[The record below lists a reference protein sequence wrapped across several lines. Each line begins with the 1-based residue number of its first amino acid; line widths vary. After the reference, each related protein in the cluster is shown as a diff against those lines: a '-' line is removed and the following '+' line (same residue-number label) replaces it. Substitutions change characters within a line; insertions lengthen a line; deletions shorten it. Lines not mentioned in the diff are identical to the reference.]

1 MRLAAIS
8 FTRAGSLIC
17 ERLVDGFCGLGISCE
32 GYVQKKFIPEVGP
45 RPGISVLEESAGG
58 WTGRM
63 FDQVDGLLY
72 IGAAGI
78 AVRAIAPFV
87 KDKLTD
93 PAVVVID
100 EQGRH
105 AISLLSGH
113 VGGANHLARMAA
125 DLLGAE
131 PVITTASDV
140 QGRTAVDVWAARR
153 DLKLSDR
160 ELAKAVAAALVDGE
174 PVGFFSDYR
183 LAASAPADFACG
195 QVCRMNVWVTCR
207 KGLGRTL
214 VSAGAIAGGVSAA
227 GAIGGSGADVA
238 SPGSDIGAVPA
249 FPGDALVLRLIP
261 ACLTVGIGCRR
272 DTAAGVVADAIRN
285 AFAEHGLDLR
295 AAARLASISLKE
307 DERGIIETA
316 KSMGIPFVT
325 FSGEQL
331 NGVQGDFG
339 ESEFVRKVTGVGNV
353 CERAALLGAGPGSQI
368 LVHKEICGGVT
379 VAVAVADLEI
389 R

>member
-17 ERLVDGFCGLGISCE
+17 ERLVEGFCGLGISCE
-32 GYVQKKFIPEVGP
+32 GYVQKKFIPEAGP
-45 RPGISVLEESAGG
+45 RPGICILEESAGG

-63 FDQVDGLLY
+63 FGQVDGLLY

-113 VGGANHLARMAA
+113 VGGANLLARMAA

-140 QGRTAVDVWAARR
+140 QGRTAVDVWAAKR

-160 ELAKAVAAALVDGE
+160 DLAKRVAAALVDGE
-174 PVGFFSDYR
+174 PVGFFSDCR
-183 LAASAPADFACG
+183 LAEPAPADYACG

-207 KGLGRTL
+207 VG
-214 VSAGAIAGGVSAA
+214 
-227 GAIGGSGADVA
+227 
-238 SPGSDIGAVPA
+238 PGPDIGAVSA
-249 FPGDALVLRLIP
+249 FPKDALVLRLIP

-272 DTAAGVVADAIRN
+272 DTAAGAVADAIR
-285 AFAEHGLDLR
+285 AVFSEHGLDLR

-307 DERGIIETA
+307 DESGIIETA
-316 KSMGIPFVT
+316 KSLGIPFVT
-325 FSGEQL
+325 FSAEEL
-331 NGVQGDFG
+331 NRVPGDFG
-339 ESEFVRKVTGVGNV
+339 ESEFVQKVTGVGNV
-353 CERAALLGAGPGSQI
+353 CERAALMGAGPGSRI
-368 LVHKEICGGVT
+368 LVHKEIRGGVT
-379 VAVAVADLEI
+379 VAVAEADPEI
-389 R
+389 GKERNSYGFIQNHPGR

>member
-17 ERLVDGFCGLGISCE
+17 ERLVEGFCGLGISCE
-32 GYVQKKFIPEVGP
+32 GYVQKKFIPETGP
-45 RPGISVLEESAGG
+45 RPGICVLEESAGG

-113 VGGANHLARMAA
+113 VGGANLLARMAA

-140 QGRTAVDVWAARR
+140 QGRTAVDVWAAQR

-160 ELAKAVAAALVDGE
+160 DLAKRVAAALVDGE
-174 PVGFFSDYR
+174 PVGFFSDCR
-183 LAASAPADFACG
+183 LAESVPEDYACG
-195 QVCRMNVWVTCR
+195 RVCRMNVWVTCR
-207 KGLGRTL
+207 EG
-214 VSAGAIAGGVSAA
+214 
-227 GAIGGSGADVA
+227 
-238 SPGSDIGAVPA
+238 PGPDIGAVPA
-249 FPGDALVLRLIP
+249 FPDGALVLRLIP
-261 ACLTVGIGCRR
+261 ACLTVGVGCRR
-272 DTAAGVVADAIRN
+272 DTAAGVVADAIRSV
-285 AFAEHGLDLR
+285 FAGHGLDLR
-295 AAARLASISLKE
+295 AAARLASISLKK
-307 DERGIIETA
+307 DEQGIIETA

-325 FSGEQL
+325 FSAEQL
-331 NGVQGDFG
+331 NRVQGDFG
-339 ESEFVRKVTGVGNV
+339 ESEFVQKVTGVGNV
-353 CERAALLGAGPGSQI
+353 CERAALLGAGPGSRI

-379 VAVAVADLEI
+379 VAVAEADLEI
-389 R
+389 RQNT